1 MEASS
6 PFVSGE
12 ELRALPGVVRG
23 LRLGPDTLM
32 LWHSDGAV
40 SVATRG
46 PDGQLW
52 VDRRGVDGKVARV
65 GPLAPAARPGFATRA
80 GGTGAGSEP
89 QDRVVARTAG
99 TVSRVHV
106 AAGEAVVQG
115 QKLITIELMK
125 VELHVEAPRACT
137 VASVEVRERQPIE
150 KGSVLLRLA

>member
-6 PFVSGE
+6 PFLSAD
-12 ELRALPGVVRG
+12 ELRALPGIVRG
-23 LRLGPDTLM
+23 LRTAAGELI

-40 SVATRG
+40 SFASRG

-52 VDRRGVDGKVARV
+52 VDQRGADGQVSRA
-65 GPLAPAARPGFATRA
+65 GPLGAARATLGARA
-80 GGTGAGSEP
+80 GSTMGAGGAPS
-89 QDRVVARTAG
+89 DRVLARTAG

-125 VELHVEAPRACT
+125 MELHVEAPRACT
-137 VASVEVRERQPIE
+137 DASVEVRERQAIE
-150 KGSVLLRLA
+150 KGSVLVRLS